1 MSKKNRRY
9 GRSERE
15 QNKRSQA
22 NGPQSPEEPFD
33 QPVDT
38 GRDAV
43 PERPAP
49 KKFNAPLW
57 AGIIVVIAVVAVL
70 GFNMFSSKDHLTV
83 DSLNK
88 PVVAALDGGSEVY
101 PANSTFA
108 FTENAKFG
116 YLPAPTLSELGDGTI
131 VAADPTSAP
140 KAMELKDD
148 LASLDRDSFL
158 GQDIKPPRKNTAP
171 GEPITW
177 DQMVDEMAGA
187 TVLMPLI
194 ESPEVATPVLKKIAE
209 ADIADS
215 TIVRTDD
222 AEVAKAA
229 SDAEVAVMFTGDYSS
244 SSPEDL
250 EKSGYSMVAVEPDAV
265 STWTES
271 NLKVWATGV
280 KDEKQLK
287 ELADAGIFGAL
298 STNPYSIQ
306 PSEVKSN

>member
-15 QNKRSQA
+15 QSTRAQTA
-22 NGPQSPEEPFD
+22 EESFE
-33 QPVDT
+33 T
-38 GRDAV
+38 GRDPV

-57 AGIIVVIAVVAVL
+57 AGIIVVIAVVAVVV
-70 GFNMFSSKDHLTV
+70 FNMFSSKDHLTV

-101 PANSTFA
+101 PANSKFA

-131 VAADPTSAP
+131 VAADPKAAP

-229 SDAEVAVMFTGDYSS
+229 SDAEVAVMFTGDPTASASESLSS
-244 SSPEDL
+244 S
-250 EKSGYSMVAVEPDAV
+250 GYTMIAVDAA
-265 STWTES
+265 TAAKWTGS

-287 ELADAGIFGAL
+287 ELADAGIYGAL

>member
-15 QNKRSQA
+15 QNTRAQA
-22 NGPQSPEEPFD
+22 GSLQPADEPFE
-33 QPVDT
+33 T
-38 GRDAV
+38 GRAPV

-88 PVVAALDGGSEVY
+88 PAVAALDGGSEVY
-101 PANSTFA
+101 PANSAFA

-131 VAADPTSAP
+131 VAADPKSAP
-140 KAMELKDD
+140 KAMELKED

-158 GQDIKPPRKNTAP
+158 GQDITPPRKNTAP

-187 TVLMPLI
+187 TVLMPLV
-194 ESPEVATPVLKKIAE
+194 ESPEVATPVLQKIAE

-229 SDAEVAVMFTGDYSS
+229 SDAEVAVMFTGDPTASATESLSS
-244 SSPEDL
+244 S
-250 EKSGYSMVAVEPDAV
+250 GYTMIAVDAA
-265 STWTES
+265 TAAQWTGS
-271 NLKVWATGV
+271 DLKVWATGV

-287 ELADAGIFGAL
+287 ELADAGIYGAL

>member
-15 QNKRSQA
+15 QNTRAQA
-22 NGPQSPEEPFD
+22 GSEQPAEESIES
-33 QPVDT
+33 
-38 GRDAV
+38 GRAPV
-43 PERPAP
+43 PERPTP

-83 DSLNK
+83 DALEK
-88 PVVAALDGGSEVY
+88 PVVAALDGGSDVY
-101 PANSTFA
+101 PANSKFS

-131 VAADPTSAP
+131 VAADPKSAP
-140 KAMELKDD
+140 KAMELEDD
-148 LASLDRDSFL
+148 LSSLDRDSFL
-158 GQDIKPPRKNTAP
+158 DQDIKPPRKNTAP

-194 ESPEVATPVLKKIAE
+194 ESPQVADPVLKKIAE
-209 ADIADS
+209 ADIAES
-215 TIVRTDD
+215 TIVRTSH

-229 SDAEVAVMFTGDYSS
+229 SDAEVAVMFTGDPTATSQQSLSEVGYTMMAVDAADASKWTGT
-244 SSPEDL
+244 DL
-250 EKSGYSMVAVEPDAV
+250 DI
-265 STWTES
+265 
-271 NLKVWATGV
+271 WATGV
-280 KDEKQLK
+280 KDEKRLK
-287 ELADAGIFGAL
+287 ELAEAGIFGAL

>member
-15 QNKRSQA
+15 QNTRAQA
-22 NGPQSPEEPFD
+22 GSEQPAEESIES
-33 QPVDT
+33 
-38 GRDAV
+38 GRAPV
-43 PERPAP
+43 PERPTP

-57 AGIIVVIAVVAVL
+57 AGIIVVIAVLAVL
-70 GFNMFSSKDHLTV
+70 GFNMFGSKAQLTV
-83 DSLNK
+83 DALEK

-101 PANSTFA
+101 PANSKFS

-131 VAADPTSAP
+131 VAADPKSAP
-140 KAMELKDD
+140 EAMGLEDD
-148 LASLDRDSFL
+148 LSSLDRDSFL
-158 GQDIKPPRKNTAP
+158 DQDIKPPRKNTAP

-177 DQMVDEMAGA
+177 DQMVDEMSGA

-194 ESPEVATPVLKKIAE
+194 ESPEVASPALKKIAE

-229 SDAEVAVMFTGDYSS
+229 SDAEVAVMFTGDPTAT
-244 SSPEDL
+244 SPQSLSEAGYTMMAVDAADASKWTGSDL
-250 EKSGYSMVAVEPDAV
+250 DIWV
-265 STWTES
+265 
-271 NLKVWATGV
+271 TGV

-287 ELADAGIFGAL
+287 ELAETGIFGAL

>member
-15 QNKRSQA
+15 QNTRAQA
-22 NGPQSPEEPFD
+22 GSEQPAEESIES
-33 QPVDT
+33 
-38 GRDAV
+38 GRAPV
-43 PERPAP
+43 PERPTP

-83 DSLNK
+83 DALEK
-88 PVVAALDGGSEVY
+88 PVVAALDGGSDVY
-101 PANSTFA
+101 PANSKFS

-131 VAADPTSAP
+131 VAADPKSAP
-140 KAMELKDD
+140 KAMELEDD
-148 LASLDRDSFL
+148 LSSLDRDSFL
-158 GQDIKPPRKNTAP
+158 DQDIKPSRKNTAP

-194 ESPEVATPVLKKIAE
+194 ESPQVADPVLKKIAE
-209 ADIADS
+209 ADIAES
-215 TIVRTDD
+215 TIVRTSN

-229 SDAEVAVMFTGDYSS
+229 SDAEVAVMFTGDPTATSQQSLSEVGYTMMAVDAADASKWTGT
-244 SSPEDL
+244 DL
-250 EKSGYSMVAVEPDAV
+250 DI
-265 STWTES
+265 
-271 NLKVWATGV
+271 WATGV
-280 KDEKQLK
+280 KDEKRLK
-287 ELADAGIFGAL
+287 ELAEAGIFGAL

>member
-15 QNKRSQA
+15 QNTRAQA
-22 NGPQSPEEPFD
+22 GSGQPAEESFE
-33 QPVDT
+33 T
-38 GRDAV
+38 GRAPV

-49 KKFNAPLW
+49 KKFYAPLW

-101 PANSTFA
+101 PANSKFA

-131 VAADPTSAP
+131 VAADPKSAP

-229 SDAEVAVMFTGDYSS
+229 SDAEVAVMFTGDPTASAPESLSS
-244 SSPEDL
+244 
-250 EKSGYSMVAVEPDAV
+250 SGYSMIAVDAASAV
-265 STWTES
+265 KWTGS
-271 NLKVWATGV
+271 DLQVWATGV

>member
-1 MSKKNRRY
+1 MSKKKRRY
-9 GRSERE
+9 GRSERD
-15 QNKRSQA
+15 QNSRAQA
-22 NGPQSPEEPFD
+22 GGE
-33 QPVDT
+33 QPVDET
-38 GRDAV
+38 LESERAPV
-43 PERPAP
+43 PERPTP

-70 GFNMFSSKDHLTV
+70 GFNMFGSKDHLTV

-88 PVVAALDGGSEVY
+88 PAVAALDGGSEVY
-101 PANSTFA
+101 PANSKLA
-108 FTENAKFG
+108 FTENTKFG

-131 VAADPTSAP
+131 VAADPKTAP
-140 KAMELKDD
+140 KEMELKDD
-148 LASLDRDSFL
+148 LPSLDRDSFL
-158 GQDIKPPRKNTAP
+158 DQTIKPPRKNTAP

-209 ADIADS
+209 ADIAES
-215 TIVRTDD
+215 VIVRTDD

-229 SDAEVAVMFTGDYSS
+229 SDAKVAVMFTGDYSS
-244 SSPEDL
+244 SSPEGL
-250 EKSGYSMVAVEPDAV
+250 EKSGYSMVAVAPDAV

-271 NLKVWATGV
+271 DLKVWVTGV

-298 STNPYSIQ
+298 STNPYTIQ
-306 PSEVKSN
+306 PSDVKSN

>member
-15 QNKRSQA
+15 QNTRAQA
-22 NGPQSPEEPFD
+22 GSEQPAEESIES
-33 QPVDT
+33 
-38 GRDAV
+38 GRAPV
-43 PERPAP
+43 PERPTP

-83 DSLNK
+83 DALEK
-88 PVVAALDGGSEVY
+88 PVVAALDGGSDVY
-101 PANSTFA
+101 PANSKFS

-131 VAADPTSAP
+131 VAADPKSAP
-140 KAMELKDD
+140 KAMELEDD
-148 LASLDRDSFL
+148 LSSLDRDSFL
-158 GQDIKPPRKNTAP
+158 DQDIKPPRKNTAP

-194 ESPEVATPVLKKIAE
+194 ESPQVADPVLKKIAE
-209 ADIADS
+209 ADIAES
-215 TIVRTDD
+215 TIVRTSN

-229 SDAEVAVMFTGDYSS
+229 SDAEVAVMFTGDPTATSQQSLSEVGYTMMAVDAADASKWTGT
-244 SSPEDL
+244 DL
-250 EKSGYSMVAVEPDAV
+250 DI
-265 STWTES
+265 
-271 NLKVWATGV
+271 WATGV
-280 KDEKQLK
+280 KDENRLK
-287 ELADAGIFGAL
+287 ELAEAGIFGAL

>member
-15 QNKRSQA
+15 QNARAQA
-22 NGPQSPEEPFD
+22 GSEQPAEEALESGRGP
-33 QPVDT
+33 
-38 GRDAV
+38 V

-49 KKFNAPLW
+49 KSFNAPLW
-57 AGIIVVIAVVAVL
+57 AGIIVIIAVLAVL
-70 GFNMFSSKDHLTV
+70 GFNMFGSKAQLTV
-83 DSLNK
+83 DALEK

-101 PANSTFA
+101 PANSKFS

-131 VAADPTSAP
+131 VAADPKSAP
-140 KAMELKDD
+140 EAMGLEDD
-148 LASLDRDSFL
+148 LSSLDRDSFL
-158 GQDIKPPRKNTAP
+158 DQDIKPPRKNTAP

-177 DQMVDEMAGA
+177 DQMVDEMSGA

-194 ESPEVATPVLKKIAE
+194 ESPEVASPALKKIAE
-209 ADIADS
+209 ADIAES
-215 TIVRTDD
+215 TIVRTSN

-229 SDAEVAVMFTGDYSS
+229 SDAEVAVMFTGDPTATSQQSLSEVGYTMMAVDAADASKWTGT
-244 SSPEDL
+244 DL
-250 EKSGYSMVAVEPDAV
+250 DI
-265 STWTES
+265 
-271 NLKVWATGV
+271 WATGV
-280 KDEKQLK
+280 KDEKRLK
-287 ELADAGIFGAL
+287 ELAEAGIFGAL

>member
-15 QNKRSQA
+15 QNARAQA
-22 NGPQSPEEPFD
+22 GSEQPAEDALESERGP
-33 QPVDT
+33 
-38 GRDAV
+38 V

-49 KKFNAPLW
+49 KSFNAPLW
-57 AGIIVVIAVVAVL
+57 AGIIVVIAVLAVL
-70 GFNMFSSKDHLTV
+70 GFNMFGSKAQLTV
-83 DSLNK
+83 DALEK

-101 PANSTFA
+101 PANSKFS

-116 YLPAPTLSELGDGTI
+116 YLPAPTLSELGDGTV
-131 VAADPTSAP
+131 VAADPKSAP
-140 KAMELKDD
+140 KAMGLEDD
-148 LASLDRDSFL
+148 LSSLDRDSFL
-158 GQDIKPPRKNTAP
+158 DQDIKPPRKNTAP

-177 DQMVDEMAGA
+177 DQMVDEMSGA

-194 ESPEVATPVLKKIAE
+194 ESPEVATPTLKKIAE

-215 TIVRTDD
+215 TIVRTAD

-229 SDAEVAVMFTGDYSS
+229 SDAEVAVMFTGDSTATSQQSLSEMGYTMMAVDAADASKWTGS
-244 SSPEDL
+244 DL
-250 EKSGYSMVAVEPDAV
+250 DIWV
-265 STWTES
+265 
-271 NLKVWATGV
+271 TGV

-287 ELADAGIFGAL
+287 DLAEAGIFGAL

>member
-15 QNKRSQA
+15 QSTRAQTGSGQPA
-22 NGPQSPEEPFD
+22 EESFE
-33 QPVDT
+33 T
-38 GRDAV
+38 GRDPV

-57 AGIIVVIAVVAVL
+57 AGIIVVIAVVAVV

-101 PANSTFA
+101 PANSKFA

-131 VAADPTSAP
+131 VAADPKAAP

-148 LASLDRDSFL
+148 LASLDRGSFL

-222 AEVAKAA
+222 AEVANAA
-229 SDAEVAVMFTGDYSS
+229 SDAEVAVMFTGDPTASASESLSS
-244 SSPEDL
+244 S
-250 EKSGYSMVAVEPDAV
+250 GYTMIAVDAA
-265 STWTES
+265 TAAKWTGS

-287 ELADAGIFGAL
+287 ELADAGIYGAL

>member
-15 QNKRSQA
+15 QNTRAQA
-22 NGPQSPEEPFD
+22 GSEQPAEESIES
-33 QPVDT
+33 
-38 GRDAV
+38 GRAPV
-43 PERPAP
+43 PERPTP

-57 AGIIVVIAVVAVL
+57 AGIVVVIAVVAVL

-83 DSLNK
+83 DALEK
-88 PVVAALDGGSEVY
+88 PVVAALDGGSDVY
-101 PANSTFA
+101 PANSKFS

-131 VAADPTSAP
+131 VAADPKSAP
-140 KAMELKDD
+140 KAMELEDD
-148 LASLDRDSFL
+148 LSSLDRDSFL
-158 GQDIKPPRKNTAP
+158 DQDIKPPRKNTAP

-194 ESPEVATPVLKKIAE
+194 ESPQVADPVLKKIAE
-209 ADIADS
+209 ADIAES
-215 TIVRTDD
+215 TIVRTSN

-229 SDAEVAVMFTGDYSS
+229 SDAEVAVMFTGDPTATSQQSLSEVGYTMMAVDAADASKWTGT
-244 SSPEDL
+244 DL
-250 EKSGYSMVAVEPDAV
+250 DI
-265 STWTES
+265 
-271 NLKVWATGV
+271 WATGV
-280 KDEKQLK
+280 KDKKRLK
-287 ELADAGIFGAL
+287 ELAEAGIFGAL